1 MAVVL
6 RIFAEFIRITVTLF
20 RPISDYVL
28 DFLYLLFMGKTKQ
41 LPPIDNKILLIPAVE
56 LAEKIRKRQ
65 GSQVISQCELNDP
78 AGHLD
83 LPKDGSKLQGST
95 LRNQSLLSPGAWWYR
110 HRFIRS
116 FFKGGGWAGHKFF
129 FLCVV

>member
-1 MAVVL
+1 MLPVLFMKKSFFVNGETVGSSFSDSSRISPTCQHSLFCQEGLRLALRKRISNRKQRLSCKYIVTMAVVL

-65 GSQVISQCELNDP
+65 
-78 AGHLD
+78 
-83 LPKDGSKLQGST
+83 
-95 LRNQSLLSPGAWWYR
+95 
-110 HRFIRS
+110 
-116 FFKGGGWAGHKFF
+116 
-129 FLCVV
+129 